1 MNCSCIRMTPLVK
14 ASFTPVP
21 DRDHDI
27 LIVGGGVIGLC
38 CGWYLSQAGRTV
50 TILDRDPLRS
60 ESCSDKNAGMVV
72 PSHFIPLAA
81 PGVISQGL
89 KWMLNPKSPFYLRPR
104 FDPALWS
111 WCWKFFR
118 HANAQHVNDT
128 KQLLAD
134 FSLES
139 RRLFLELADELKF
152 DLATRGLMMLC
163 RTEAG
168 LEDEA
173 KVAAMAK
180 EVGVEAEVCDAA
192 RVRELDPNVQMDVAG
207 AVWFAQDCHLDPLDF
222 LNALRDGIRAKG
234 GRFIDDECTGFERQ
248 GNHLTGIHT
257 TDGETHTAEHLIVA
271 VGAWTPELAR
281 ELDLRIPMQGGKG
294 YSLTLR
300 NPAEL
305 PRLCSLLKEARVAV
319 TPMGGKL
326 RVGGTMEICGTD
338 LSINRT
344 RLQGIIE
351 GFCQFFP
358 AFSPGDFASIEPWSG
373 LRPCTPDGLP
383 CIGPIPGLQNAT
395 VATGHNM
402 LGLSLGPVTGKLV
415 ASQIIGQSS
424 PSFDAPRLAAGR
436 FH

>member
-1 MNCSCIRMTPLVK
+1 MPTALFI
-14 ASFTPVP
+14 PVP

-50 TILDRDPLRS
+50 TILDRDPLRR
-60 ESCSDKNAGMVV
+60 ESCSDENAGMVV

-173 KVAAMAK
+173 KVAAQ
-180 EVGVEAEVCDAA
+180 AA
-192 RVRELDPNVQMDVAG
+192 
-207 AVWFAQDCHLDPLDF
+207 
-222 LNALRDGIRAKG
+222 
-234 GRFIDDECTGFERQ
+234 
-248 GNHLTGIHT
+248 
-257 TDGETHTAEHLIVA
+257 A
-271 VGAWTPELAR
+271 VGAGAGVL
-281 ELDLRIPMQGGKG
+281 
-294 YSLTLR
+294 
-300 NPAEL
+300 
-305 PRLCSLLKEARVAV
+305 
-319 TPMGGKL
+319 
-326 RVGGTMEICGTD
+326 VGSSRSYGSG
-338 LSINRT
+338 
-344 RLQGIIE
+344 
-351 GFCQFFP
+351 
-358 AFSPGDFASIEPWSG
+358 SP
-373 LRPCTPDGLP
+373 
-383 CIGPIPGLQNAT
+383 
-395 VATGHNM
+395 
-402 LGLSLGPVTGKLV
+402 
-415 ASQIIGQSS
+415 
-424 PSFDAPRLAAGR
+424 
-436 FH
+436 